1 MLSLLMLLLFC
12 CCSFVVVLSVAGVLC
27 WCLLLL
33 AMVLSVVM
41 VVSWL
46 LFVVLFEIG
55 WCLWCFVV
63 GFVCNWVV
71 FVGFCCCH
79 LLLIVVVL
87 LTKAIR
93 TKTPQPRNSQSTNP
107 SNAKQKEQTTE
118 LNKTIS
124 NEHEGSGFDC
134 DC

>member
-1 MLSLLMLLLFC
+1 
-12 CCSFVVVLSVAGVLC
+12 
-27 WCLLLL
+27 
-33 AMVLSVVM
+33 MVLSVVM

-93 TKTPQPRNSQSTNP
+93 TKNTPTTQQSINKP
-107 SNAKQKEQTTE
+107 KQRQTEGANNRTEQD
-118 LNKTIS
+118 NKQRT
-124 NEHEGSGFDC
+124 
-134 DC
+134 